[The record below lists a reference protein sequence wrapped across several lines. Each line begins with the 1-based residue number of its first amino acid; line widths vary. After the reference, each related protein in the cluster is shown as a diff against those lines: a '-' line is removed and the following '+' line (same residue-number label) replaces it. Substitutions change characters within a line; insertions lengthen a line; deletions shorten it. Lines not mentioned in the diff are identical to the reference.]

1 MNFESADVD
10 QILALD
16 AAGLDALPFGAVVMA
31 SGGIV
36 ERYNQFEADLSG
48 LDPND
53 VLGRDFFVS
62 VAPCTNNYLV
72 RERYF
77 GEPVDEVIDYVFS
90 YRMKPTRVRLRL
102 VRPAVGSWLLLV
114 EPRG

>member
-1 MNFESADVD
+1 MNFESADTVE
-10 QILALD
+10 ILALD
-16 AAGLDALPFGAVVMA
+16 AAALDALPFGAVVMA
-31 SGGIV
+31 PGGVV
-36 ERYNQFEADLSG
+36 ERYNRFEANLSG
-48 LDPND
+48 LEPND
-53 VLGRDFFVS
+53 VIGRDFFVS

-77 GEPVDEVIDYVFS
+77 GEPVDEVIEYVFS
-90 YRMKPTRVRLRL
+90 YRMKPTQVRLRL